1 MVDRNYLLQFL
12 LYLFFLRDVLTWCY
26 IAVFC
31 LFSLLCTALVCELM
45 VTYPFTVV
53 GNLGWTLSL
62 AIVTD
67 SLLRQTRVFSIVISI
82 TSKIQYSASLEQDM
96 ATHSSILAGKIPR
109 TEMPSRGQSMGS
121 QSRTRLSTHTL
132 YFPFSIPRVTS
143 GYKALVQSGRMGSE
157 AEQKS
162 QTQLSD

>member
-1 MVDRNYLLQFL
+1 M
-12 LYLFFLRDVLTWCY
+12 
-26 IAVFC
+26 FC

-121 QSRTRLSTHTL
+121 QSRTRLSTHML

-157 AEQKS
+157 AE
-162 QTQLSD
+162 